1 MVGKE
6 IKVTMITKADI
17 VARVTMKK
25 AIKVAK
31 VTKTNTVPW

>member
-6 IKVTMITKADI
+6 IKLTMITKADI
-17 VARVTMKK
+17 VTTVTMKK

-31 VTKTNTVPW
+31 VTTANTVSW